1 MIIEFCNVSKKYE
14 GSEALKNLSLQIKKG
29 EMVFLTG
36 HSGAGKTT
44 LLKLIMLMERVTQGK
59 IFVNGKQLDKL
70 SRKQIPFLRR
80 FIGTVFQDPNL
91 LFERSVYE
99 NVALPLIISNYEYK
113 NIASRVRAA
122 LDLVSLT
129 GKENLY
135 PASLSAGEQQRVGIA
150 RSIVNKPVL
159 FLADE
164 PTGNLDPELSLEI
177 MKLFERL
184 NQTGTTMLIASHN
197 LPLISSL
204 SHRIL
209 TLKDGKLEKDVQ
221 NYVLNLNTKDIVPI
235 CYEFKLGNNSFFKKY
250 LNDYKFD
257 IVFLDPPFDSNLVEE
272 ASIFLEEK
280 NCLTKDALVYVEIQ
294 KAKKI
299 SLPNNWECLKEK
311 TSGDVRYYLFER
323 VNPNL

>member
-1 MIIEFCNVSKKYE
+1 MRI
-14 GSEALKNLSLQIKKG
+14 
-29 EMVFLTG
+29 
-36 HSGAGKTT
+36 
-44 LLKLIMLMERVTQGK
+44 
-59 IFVNGKQLDKL
+59 
-70 SRKQIPFLRR
+70 QIPFLRR

-221 NYVLNLNTKDIVPI
+221 N
-235 CYEFKLGNNSFFKKY
+235 
-250 LNDYKFD
+250 
-257 IVFLDPPFDSNLVEE
+257 
-272 ASIFLEEK
+272 
-280 NCLTKDALVYVEIQ
+280 
-294 KAKKI
+294 
-299 SLPNNWECLKEK
+299 
-311 TSGDVRYYLFER
+311 
-323 VNPNL
+323 